1 MNTHNL
7 FRMFALTLF
16 VKNMAISFLYII
28 CKKKKKQQHSS
39 FVRIVLSYC
48 SCISFFTSLHLLSFK
63 ISIINQNAKVSH
75 IELFKSK
82 INKFCTSV
90 VSRLYS

>member
-28 CKKKKKQQHSS
+28 CKKKKKTTTLELCSNS
-39 FVRIVLSYC
+39 IKLLLLYIVFY
-48 SCISFFTSLHLLSFK
+48 FTSPT
-63 ISIINQNAKVSH
+63 IIQN
-75 IELFKSK
+75 LNNKSK
-82 INKFCTSV
+82 CKSKSYRII
-90 VSRLYS
+90 